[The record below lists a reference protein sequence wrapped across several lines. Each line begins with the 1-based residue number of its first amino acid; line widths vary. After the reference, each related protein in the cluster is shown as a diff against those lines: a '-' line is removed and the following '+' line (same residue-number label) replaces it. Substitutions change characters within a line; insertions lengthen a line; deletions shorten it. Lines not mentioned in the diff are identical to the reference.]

1 MLSEPRSRWKLSTI
15 INVTLLIL
23 YLLGAV
29 TLVALVNVN
38 AKQQALRNA
47 ELYSSMILDRNV
59 VTHSFFNNALKTSL
73 YDLFE
78 EHFFEPTW
86 LSATFAINSVAKDYG
101 LFTEKD
107 LYYKESAIN
116 ARNPVHEADP
126 LERSFI
132 EKLNADPKLTTES
145 AIREYGHEPF
155 FTVMHRGQVVKE
167 ACLLCHGDPEDAPH
181 GIVDYYGSE
190 RGFHRKPGQ
199 TISAISIRIP
209 LAMAYQDA
217 NQFSFKL
224 SGFLLALMLV
234 IFASQYMII
243 RQLLFAPINVLY
255 RKAQRIAHE
264 PEHLGDALPIPVGKE
279 LAELVGAFNSMSTGL
294 RHHHDSLEQTIRER
308 TIELEEANQALND
321 DIEIRKGVEFSLE
334 QLRHRNEMIL
344 NTTSEGILG
353 LGPAGQITFFNRTAE
368 RLMGLKTQQINQVK
382 IHEFI
387 SRIATEHEQPGPAEV
402 IAEILDRGTQADN
415 QEGILSDVSGRT
427 FPIEYSCAPLL
438 GNGITGAVFS
448 FSDITERKH
457 SERKIQKLAFYDQLT
472 ELPNRTLFY
481 DRITQRVAQA
491 KRDKQKLALM
501 FLDLDDFK
509 VINDTFGHAAGD
521 DFLRM
526 TARRLREG
534 SRQAD
539 TVARLGGDEFVWFG
553 EIDDEKT
560 AKLIAEKFLEEI
572 ARPVKLGQQ
581 DFSSTISI
589 GIALFP
595 DSAQDVAGLMKCADA
610 AMYSVKQRGKSGF
623 HSYQEATELSGG
635 YIPGRSG

>member
-1 MLSEPRSRWKLSTI
+1 MSSNPKSRWKLSTI
-15 INVTLLIL
+15 SNITLLIL
-23 YLLGAV
+23 YLVGAV
-29 TLVALVNVN
+29 ALVVLVNVN
-38 AKQQALRNA
+38 TKQQALRNT

-86 LSATFAINSVAKDYG
+86 LSATFAINSVASDYG
-101 LFTEKD
+101 LFTQKD

-126 LERSFI
+126 LERRFI
-132 EKLNADPKLTTES
+132 ERLNANSNLTTES
-145 AIREYGHEPF
+145 ALREYNQEPF
-155 FTVMHRGQVVKE
+155 FTVMRRGQVVKE
-167 ACLLCHGDPEDAPH
+167 ECLFCHGDPKDAPH

-190 RGFHRKPGQ
+190 RGFHRRLGQ

-224 SGFLLALMLV
+224 SGFLLALLLV
-234 IFASQYMII
+234 IFAFQYLIV
-243 RQLLFAPINVLY
+243 RQMLFVPISALH
-255 RKAQRIAHE
+255 RKAQRIANE
-264 PEHLGDALPIPVGKE
+264 PEHLGDALPIPVGRE
-279 LAELVGAFNSMSTGL
+279 LAELVEAFNSMSTGL
-294 RHHHDSLEQTIRER
+294 RHHHDSLENTIRER
-308 TIELEEANQALND
+308 TVELEGANQALND
-321 DIEIRKGVEFSLE
+321 DIEIRKGVELSLE

-353 LGPAGQITFFNRTAE
+353 LDPAGQITFFNRTAE
-368 RLMGLKTQQINQVK
+368 KLMGLETKQINQVK
-382 IHEFI
+382 IQEFI
-387 SRIATEHEQPGPAEV
+387 SHITTKQKQPEPAEV
-402 IAEILDRGTQADN
+402 IAGILAKGTQAVN
-415 QEGILSDVSGRT
+415 QEGLLSHVNGRT

-448 FSDITERKH
+448 FSDITERKR
-457 SERKIQKLAFYDQLT
+457 SEREVQNLAFYDQLT

-491 KRDKQKLALM
+491 ERDKQKLALM
-501 FLDLDDFK
+501 FLDLDNFK
-509 VINDTFGHAAGD
+509 MVNDTLGHAAGD
-521 DFLRM
+521 DFLRVI
-526 TARRLREG
+526 ARRLREG

-553 EIDDEKT
+553 EIIDEED
-560 AKLIAEKFLEEI
+560 AKLIAEKFLEGV
-572 ARPVKLGQQ
+572 ARPVKLEQQ
-581 DFSSTISI
+581 TFSSTISI

-595 DSAQDVAGLMKCADA
+595 DSAQDVVGLMKCADD
-610 AMYSVKQRGKSGF
+610 AMYSVKQKNKNGF
-623 HSYQEATELSGG
+623 QFY
-635 YIPGRSG
+635 R